1 MVLST
6 KTTQEDTIDGSADSE
21 DESEDE
27 DPRLLNMRSV
37 FQKGVAISTR
47 LRWLVSGSFMENLK
61 NWHRSA
67 AKHTTIPVYARLL
80 RAKPA
85 EKQRIE
91 TNGNV
96 EQTKQYTVSKYFS
109 FEFEPNLDWR

>member
-1 MVLST
+1 MLST
-6 KTTQEDTIDGSADSE
+6 KKTPQGDTIEGSADSD
-21 DESEDE
+21 DESDDE
-27 DPRLLNMRSV
+27 DPRLLNLRSV

-67 AKHTTIPVYARLL
+67 AKHSTIPVYARLL
-80 RAKPA
+80 RAKPV
-85 EKQRIE
+85 EEQRIE

-96 EQTKQYTVSKYFS
+96 KQTKQYTVF
-109 FEFEPNLDWR
+109 